1 MDEYYFDIETT
12 GLNPSRDKI
21 ISIQWQ
27 RLSGDTGEAL
37 EDINI
42 LKEWESTEKD
52 ILKKIFPLI
61 KPDYPFDFIKIGKN
75 LFFDFVFLSRRAKK
89 HRMKDFT
96 LEDCYNMCW
105 IDLKP
110 ILIMINRGRF
120 KGYNKIIDVDS
131 KIDNKKIPELYRDEN
146 YQDIISY
153 IRDEASAFI
162 DSYMILKRELPL
174 LRKKLI

>member
-12 GLNPSRDKI
+12 GLDPERDKI

-27 RLSGDTGEAL
+27 RLPGDTGEAL

-42 LKEWESTEKD
+42 LKEWETSEKD
-52 ILKKIFPLI
+52 ILKKAFPII

-75 LFFDFVFLSRRAKK
+75 LFFDFMFLSRRAKK
-89 HRMKDFT
+89 YGISAFT
-96 LEDCYNMCW
+96 IEDCYNMCW

-110 ILIMINRGRF
+110 ILIIMNRGKF

-131 KIDNKKIPELYRDEN
+131 KFDNKWIPELYRGKN

-153 IRDEASAFI
+153 IREEAGAFI
-162 DSYMILKRELPL
+162 ESYMILKRELPL